1 MIECLFTNFKKG
13 SISAI
18 NAKQQNSHWVAVHWS
33 SADYLPNNDAASS
46 SEAGSGTP
54 AAPPKPAPD
63 CPPFLSPPFLS
74 PSLSIFPILT
84 PVCVRADDDTDA
96 DDDEHDNKNCDYN
109 NTLSKRPDL
118 PPLQRTENRESAQP
132 DFARFFPLDW
142 TTAVAL
148 LVFCDYTWFLLLLLL
163 PSPYIT
169 FLDTFLGLFFLL
181 IFAAPGATSQ
191 SSYTSAQLG
200 SASHTQ
206 TYNQRTDTG
215 WSAEPRS
222 ETRSTRFYL
231 QHHFHSL
238 RCWTRI
244 ALLRTTPSND
254 IDYLNY
260 SLALCTGIEGDN
272 GLIWYISSLPSS
284 SSYIYR
290 NVERRCSLVPALIF
304 NNSSCRSL
312 LCSSLYD
319 CSFFFLFHELLLT
332 EINVNQKY
340 TSWAE
345 R

>member
-13 SISAI
+13 TISAI

-132 DFARFFPLDW
+132 DFARFFPSDW

-169 FLDTFLGLFFLL
+169 FLDTFLGLFFSAYFCRPWCDFPIFVHFCPAGFSFTYTYIQSAHRHRL
-181 IFAAPGATSQ
+181 ICGA
-191 SSYTSAQLG
+191 
-200 SASHTQ
+200 
-206 TYNQRTDTG
+206 
-215 WSAEPRS
+215 
-222 ETRSTRFYL
+222 
-231 QHHFHSL
+231 SL
-238 RCWTRI
+238 RNQIYTI
-244 ALLRTTPSND
+244 LPPTPLPLAALLD
-254 IDYLNY
+254 AY
-260 SLALCTGIEGDN
+260 ST
-272 GLIWYISSLPSS
+272 SSHHS
-284 SSYIYR
+284 
-290 NVERRCSLVPALIF
+290 E
-304 NNSSCRSL
+304 
-312 LCSSLYD
+312 
-319 CSFFFLFHELLLT
+319 
-332 EINVNQKY
+332 
-340 TSWAE
+340 
-345 R
+345 